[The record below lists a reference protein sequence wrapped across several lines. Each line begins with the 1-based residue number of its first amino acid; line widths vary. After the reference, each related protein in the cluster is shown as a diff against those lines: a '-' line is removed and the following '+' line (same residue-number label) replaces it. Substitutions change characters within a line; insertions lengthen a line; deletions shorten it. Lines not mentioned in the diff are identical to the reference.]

1 MGMLC
6 QNMGSWG
13 HVGGWGG
20 KKVGKKINRNYKKK
34 RIFDIFTPTTIL
46 NHVTWVHIVQ

>member
-13 HVGGWGG
+13 HVSHDVWGWDGGG
-20 KKVGKKINRNYKKK
+20 KKDGKYIFFENYLNKS
-34 RIFDIFTPTTIL
+34 IL
-46 NHVTWVHIVQ
+46 